1 MIPKKATT
9 RTGRKKKTRHS
20 TGRTAASFSRETL
33 RQKRSRAKQI
43 DKRLAAAYPDARCT
57 LNFKNP
63 LELLVATILA
73 AQCTDERV
81 NRLTRTLFRKY
92 RTAKAY
98 AQAEADIFEKH
109 ITSVGFFRNK
119 TKSVL
124 ACGRVLLERYSG
136 KVPKTM
142 EALLSLPGVGRKTA
156 NVILG
161 NAFGVPGIVVD
172 THVGRLSRRLG
183 LSKQND
189 PEKVEQELMPLIPEK
204 RWTIFSHLLVFH
216 GRRVCSARKPDCPNC
231 LINDLCPSSFGI

>member
-1 MIPKKATT
+1 MTLKKATT
-9 RTGRKKKTRHS
+9 HTAPRKKNPHS
-20 TGRTAASFSRETL
+20 TGRTAASFSTETL
-33 RQKRSRAKQI
+33 HQKGARAKQI

-81 NRLTRTLFRKY
+81 NRLTRKLFRKY

-98 AQAEADIFEKH
+98 AQAEADIFEKD
-109 ITSVGFFRNK
+109 IASVGFFRNK
-119 TKSVL
+119 TKSLL
-124 ACGRVLLERYSG
+124 ACGCVLLERYSG

-142 EALLSLPGVGRKTA
+142 EELLSLPGVGRKTA

-161 NAFGVPGIVVD
+161 NAFGIPGIVVD
-172 THVGRLSRRLG
+172 THLGRLSRRLG
-183 LSKQND
+183 LSNQRD
-189 PEKVEQELMPLIPEK
+189 PDKVEQDLMPLIPQN

-216 GRRVCSARKPDCPNC
+216 GRRICLARKPDCPNC
-231 LINDLCPSSFGI
+231 LLNDLCPSAFGV